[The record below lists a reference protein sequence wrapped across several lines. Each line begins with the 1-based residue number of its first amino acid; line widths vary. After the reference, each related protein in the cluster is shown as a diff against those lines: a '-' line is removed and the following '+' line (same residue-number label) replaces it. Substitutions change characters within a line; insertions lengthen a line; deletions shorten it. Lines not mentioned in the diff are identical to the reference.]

1 MWDRV
6 DGVKRA
12 AGKHAA
18 GCGVALSYVL
28 SFGLRSPFSFYR
40 VCFELGRL
48 TIGVLEALPYDYCK
62 ARRPWPAREDSST
75 RELASPIGLLTCAQ
89 QWIALLVSISKIN
102 SFLDDGCPRAQRAHG
117 CPRAQ
122 RARAGCQAPAGSRA
136 VRRLCINQI
145 LAAHPTAE
153 SWGPSTPSTRHLL
166 DGVAVW
172 VSHRS
177 TEPARPRTRHTR

>member
-75 RELASPIGLLTCAQ
+75 PQLSHICKPKFGTRSLLQQCDCCELG
-89 QWIALLVSISKIN
+89 IS
-102 SFLDDGCPRAQRAHG
+102 
-117 CPRAQ
+117 
-122 RARAGCQAPAGSRA
+122 
-136 VRRLCINQI
+136 
-145 LAAHPTAE
+145 
-153 SWGPSTPSTRHLL
+153 
-166 DGVAVW
+166 
-172 VSHRS
+172 
-177 TEPARPRTRHTR
+177 

>member
-102 SFLDDGCPRAQRAHG
+102 PFLDDGCPRAKRAHG
-117 CPRAQ
+117 CHRA
-122 RARAGCQAPAGSRA
+122 
-136 VRRLCINQI
+136 
-145 LAAHPTAE
+145 
-153 SWGPSTPSTRHLL
+153 
-166 DGVAVW
+166 
-172 VSHRS
+172 
-177 TEPARPRTRHTR
+177 